1 MLLGRMLRKKYK
13 TYIAEAVRSVRGGL
27 GGKKVIEASQKWIL
41 TVVFTFEGEKWYS
54 RWSHC

>member
-1 MLLGRMLRKKYK
+1 MSLSRMQRKEYR
-13 TYIAEAVRSVRGGL
+13 TYIAEAFWSIRGGL